1 MIPALEEAVRHIE
14 DNFADIVTL
23 SDVDR
28 SYTDRITANA
38 TINVQ
43 LNKTD
48 SKELREKKVVIIEIS
63 QSGFRVLGREK
74 SNTHETIEGLLLSL
88 APEAW
93 TQYLET
99 SIARKLGGGEE
110 GISS

>member
-1 MIPALEEAVRHIE
+1 MIPALEEVVRHIE
-14 DNFADIVTL
+14 DNFGDIVTL

-28 SYTDRITANA
+28 SCADRITAKA
-38 TINVQ
+38 TITVQ
-43 LNKTD
+43 PNKND
-48 SKELREKKVVIIEIS
+48 SKELQEKKVVVIEIS
-63 QSGFRVLGREK
+63 QSGLRVLGGEE

-99 SIARKLGGGEE
+99 SIARKLGEE